1 MLVNIS
7 YFLLFSIHYTTS
19 LTVQLKTEMQADRV
33 TIKRRNVTR
42 GVVFTSSQALS
53 QSVRP
58 ILSPVSARR
67 DACWKIVSTAI
78 RFFAST
84 QEELDRSSKE
94 NATVDGFLES
104 VTAFREALEV
114 LEERDFHG
122 DDVFDPEDLEDDV
135 RKILRSITDSFD
147 AILATFEFVPSKG
160 LSISSSSRRPLMAE
174 KQQVI
179 TSSVEQLNWLL
190 LKVQR

>member
-1 MLVNIS
+1 
-7 YFLLFSIHYTTS
+7 
-19 LTVQLKTEMQADRV
+19 MQADRV

-58 ILSPVSARR
+58 ILSPASARR
-67 DACWKIVSTAI
+67 DASWKIVSTAI

-84 QEELDRSSKE
+84 QEELDLLSKA

-104 VTAFREALEV
+104 VTAFRAALEM

-122 DDVFDPEDLEDDV
+122 DDVFDPEDLEEDV
-135 RKILRSITDSFD
+135 KKILRSITDSFA